1 MDEGWEAV
9 LASSAMTGADV
20 TQTRHN
26 LVAMLAIAAAAFG
39 LTSAAA
45 QAAGTRAGA
54 TRAAKRHVV
63 TYVKRY
69 GIVLRVRDL
78 DLQCSG
84 SGRPRW
90 KCFVYANGG
99 QCTGTLAEV
108 YSTRARAYRARNI
121 DIGCG
126 E

>member
-1 MDEGWEAV
+1 MRTAAV
-9 LASSAMTGADV
+9 LG
-20 TQTRHN
+20 
-26 LVAMLAIAAAAFG
+26 LA
-39 LTSAAA
+39 SAAA

-69 GIVLRVRDL
+69 GIVLRTSEL
-78 DLQCSG
+78 DLQCS
-84 SGRPRW
+84 SVGRSRW

-99 QCTGTLAEV
+99 QCTGTLTEV
-108 YSTRARAYRARNI
+108 YSTRLRGYRARNI
-121 DIGCG
+121 NIGCG